1 MAASVILSTSFSRTH
16 HPSLFSSISFSKPK
30 PISQRSSY
38 FSYPNSKPLSFSHSS
53 NFSFVTHSSLKEKE
67 STFVGE
73 DSAVFDL
80 TEQKIT
86 SWIYFAAILGVVLF
100 ILNVL
105 WIDNSTGF
113 GKAFVDAVSGLS
125 DSHEVLL
132 FSTLFTSPFHCSFV
146 ISIDK

>member
-1 MAASVILSTSFSRTH
+1 MAASSVILSTSFSPTHH
-16 HPSLFSSISFSKPK
+16 HPSLFSSISLSKPK

-38 FSYPNSKPLSFSHSS
+38 FSSPNSKPLSFSHRF
-53 NFSFVTHSSLKEKE
+53 NFSFVTHSSVKEKDT
-67 STFVGE
+67 TFVGE
-73 DSAVFDL
+73 DSAAFNL

-86 SWIYFAAILGVVLF
+86 SWIYFASILGVVLF
-100 ILNVL
+100 ILNVV

-132 FSTLFTSPFHCSFV
+132 
-146 ISIDK
+146 